1 MKHESKMLNK
11 HPSDVIVENHPTL
24 KTTITNMNPNPVNHD
39 SATIIASFIARND
52 VILAEATLENYRENK
67 HCVEELARRLH
78 KKKRTPGWEFTSLP
92 LQWNRLSSTK
102 LKGAKFHVYEHNPE
116 EEGGFCIWSFGCIYP
131 DSALEFKYIESF
143 AKHLIEISQDFREND
158 QVWKRGS
165 YLAAQHHF
173 SPTLLD
179 MMSDTKN
186 LERLD
191 AAQKGID
198 DLVDTMGRNIDM
210 ILERDDKIE
219 DLLEKSEQLNAMAR
233 VFKKNSKALQKKV
246 RRKKLWLDATVGA
259 GAAAVVSTAIVVPCV
274 ILL

>member
-1 MKHESKMLNK
+1 MNLN
-11 HPSDVIVENHPTL
+11 PASS
-24 KTTITNMNPNPVNHD
+24 D

-52 VILAEATLENYRENK
+52 VILAEATLGKYQENT
-67 HCVEELARRLH
+67 HCVDELARRLH

-92 LQWNRLSSTK
+92 LQWSRLCPIK

-131 DSALEFKYIESF
+131 EWALEFKYIESF
-143 AKHLIEISQDFREND
+143 AKHLIEISKNFREND

-179 MMSDTKN
+179 MMSDTKSF
-186 LERLD
+186 ERLD

-210 ILERDDKIE
+210 ILERDTKID
-219 DLLEKSEQLNAMAR
+219 DLKEKSEQLNEAAR
-233 VFKKNSKALQKKV
+233 IFKKNSKALQKKM
-246 RRKKLWLDATVGA
+246 RQKKLWLDATLGA
-259 GAAAVVSTAIVVPCV
+259 GAAAVVSTAIAVPC
-274 ILL
+274 ILLL